1 MRAGTLPELYAT
13 QSVPDSVEE
22 RDMFGKVLV
31 PLDGSEMA
39 EAVLPHVEDI
49 AKRYSAEVILLRVVA
64 TPQDRWTATVFQP
77 SLAVPGSSEDVTPLP
92 HPVYREQ
99 EMESLRAEAER
110 TLSGVRKRL
119 REAGLRTRV
128 EVLFGRPAD
137 RIVEYATKEE
147 VDLIA
152 ISTYGRSGLGRWA
165 FGSVAKRVMRA
176 TAIPVLLIRPPGKE

>member
-1 MRAGTLPELYAT
+1 
-13 QSVPDSVEE
+13 
-22 RDMFGKVLV
+22 MFGKMLV

-39 EAVLPHVEDI
+39 EAVLPYVEDI

-77 SLAVPGSSEDVTPLP
+77 PLAVPGSSEDVVTAP

-99 EMESLRAEAER
+99 EMESLRGEVER

-119 REAGLRTRV
+119 KQAGLSTRV
-128 EVLFGRPAD
+128 VVLFGRPAD
-137 RIVEYATKEE
+137 RIIEYAKKED

-152 ISTYGRSGLGRWA
+152 ISTHGRTGLGRWA
-165 FGSVAKRVMRA
+165 FGSVAKRIMRA
-176 TAIPVLLIRPPGKE
+176 TSIPVLLIRPPDEA

>member
-1 MRAGTLPELYAT
+1 
-13 QSVPDSVEE
+13 
-22 RDMFGKVLV
+22 MFGKVLV

-39 EAVLPHVEDI
+39 EAVLPYVEDV
-49 AKRYSAEVILLRVVA
+49 ARCYSAEVILLRVVA
-64 TPQDRWTATVFQP
+64 TPQDRSIATVFQP
-77 SLAVPGSSEDVTPLP
+77 SLAVPGSTEDVTPVP

-110 TLSGVRKRL
+110 TLSGVRKGL
-119 REAGLRTRV
+119 IDAGLRTRIV
-128 EVLFGRPAD
+128 VLFGRPAE

-152 ISTYGRSGLGRWA
+152 MSTYGRTGIGRWA

-176 TAIPVLLIRPPGKE
+176 TAIPVLLIRPPGAA

>member
-1 MRAGTLPELYAT
+1 
-13 QSVPDSVEE
+13 
-22 RDMFGKVLV
+22 MFEKLLV

-39 EAVLPHVEDI
+39 ESVLPFVEDM

-64 TPQDRWTATVFQP
+64 TPQDRWTAKVFQP
-77 SLAVPGSSEDVTPLP
+77 PLAVPGSTEDVVTSP

-99 EMESLRAEAER
+99 EMESLRGEVER

-119 REAGLRTRV
+119 REAGLSVRV

-137 RIVEYATKEE
+137 RIVEYATKED

-152 ISTYGRSGLGRWA
+152 ISTHGRTGLGRWA
-165 FGSVAKRVMRA
+165 FGSVAKRIMRA
-176 TAIPVLLIRPPGKE
+176 TAIPVLLIRPPGEA

>member
-1 MRAGTLPELYAT
+1 
-13 QSVPDSVEE
+13 
-22 RDMFGKVLV
+22 MFGKVLV

-64 TPQDRWTATVFQP
+64 TPHDRSAASLFQP
-77 SLAVPGSSEDVTPLP
+77 PLAVPGSTEDVIPVP
-92 HPVYREQ
+92 HPVYRDQ
-99 EMESLRAEAER
+99 EIESLRVEVKR

-119 REAGLRTRV
+119 SEAGLRTSIV
-128 EVLFGRPAD
+128 VLFGRPAD
-137 RIVEYATKEE
+137 RIVEYANKEE

-152 ISTYGRSGLGRWA
+152 LSTYGRTGLGRWA

-176 TAIPVLLIRPPGKE
+176 TSIPVLLIRPPGKA